1 MINQNPLTKLEED
14 VLEIIRE
21 RHSGNEITGGQ
32 LSAKL
37 GVRDRDG
44 KTGANMRSV
53 INNLRDKGRVVCANS
68 KGYYYPRGPEEL
80 TEYCDQF
87 QNRINEQQRACDIM
101 KARCKQWFDL
111 KLQKIEEEK
120 RKPEQNQLFN
130 PGGYNNY

>member
-1 MINQNPLTKLEED
+1 MINQNPLTPLEAQ
-14 VLEIIRE
+14 VLEIVRE

-53 INNLRDKGRVVCANS
+53 INTLRDKGRVVCANS
-68 KGYYYPRGPEEL
+68 RGYYYPRTVEEL
-80 TEYCDQF
+80 AEYVDQF

-101 KARCKQWFDL
+101 KERVKQWFDISL
-111 KLQKIEEEK
+111 AKIEQEK
-120 RKPEQNQLFN
+120 QKKPEQNQLFKT
-130 PGGYNNY
+130 NNLRY